1 MEGKV
6 ADKDA
11 EVLRKARESFV
22 RKRRAMAEQMVPA
35 GAASAHFAPAFAS
48 LQAVIEAMDR
58 AIKDEE
64 QLPPD
69 YAQEAAGAVTASNA
83 NAPEGSN
90 VVDVD
95 FDPA

>member
-1 MEGKV
+1 MAER
-6 ADKDA
+6 DA
-11 EVLRKARESFV
+11 EALRKARESFV
-22 RKRRAMAEQMVPA
+22 RKRRDMAEQMVPT
-35 GAASAHFAPAFAS
+35 GAAGAHFAPAFAD
-48 LQAVIEAMDR
+48 LQAAIEAIDR

-69 YAQEAAGAVTASNA
+69 YAKEEPAPASGLEADAVQ
-83 NAPEGSN
+83 GSN

>member
-1 MEGKV
+1 M
-6 ADKDA
+6 
-11 EVLRKARESFV
+11 L
-22 RKRRAMAEQMVPA
+22 
-35 GAASAHFAPAFAS
+35 
-48 LQAVIEAMDR
+48 LQAAIEAIDR

-69 YAQEAAGAVTASNA
+69 CAQEEPGAISASEA
-83 NAPEGSN
+83 RSTEGSN

>member
-1 MEGKV
+1 M

-11 EVLRKARESFV
+11 EALRKARESFV
-22 RKRRAMAEQMVPA
+22 RKRRAMAEQMVPT
-35 GAASAHFAPAFAS
+35 GAASAHFAPAFAN
-48 LQAVIEAMDR
+48 LQAAIEAIDR
-58 AIKDEE
+58 AIKDEQ

-69 YAQEAAGAVTASNA
+69 YAQEEPVTAPASVINGA
-83 NAPEGSN
+83 QGSN

>member
-1 MEGKV
+1 MAE
-6 ADKDA
+6 KDV

-22 RKRRAMAEQMVPA
+22 RKRRGMAEQMVPA
-35 GAASAHFAPAFAS
+35 GAASAHFAPAFAD
-48 LQAVIEAMDR
+48 LQAAIEAIDC

-69 YAQEAAGAVTASNA
+69 YAQEDPVVAPASLA
-83 NAPEGSN
+83 NAGEGSY
-90 VVDVD
+90 VVEVD

>member
-1 MEGKV
+1 MI
-6 ADKDA
+6 
-11 EVLRKARESFV
+11 
-22 RKRRAMAEQMVPA
+22 PA
-35 GAASAHFAPAFAS
+35 GAASAHFAPAFVA
-48 LQAVIEAMDR
+48 LQAAIEALDR

-69 YAQEAAGAVTASNA
+69 YAQEEPGEVTASNT
-83 NAPEGSN
+83 NAPAGSN

>member
-6 ADKDA
+6 AEKDA
-11 EVLRKARESFV
+11 AVLRKARESFV
-22 RKRRAMAEQMVPA
+22 RKRRAMAEQMAPA
-35 GAASAHFAPAFAS
+35 GAASAHFAPAFAD
-48 LQAVIEAMDR
+48 LQAGIEAIDR

-64 QLPPD
+64 QLPAD
-69 YAQEAAGAVTASNA
+69 YAQEESASAPASEA
-83 NAPEGSN
+83 NAGEGSN

>member
-1 MEGKV
+1 M
-6 ADKDA
+6 
-11 EVLRKARESFV
+11 LRKARESFV
-22 RKRRAMAEQMVPA
+22 RKRRAMAEQMVSA

-48 LQAVIEAMDR
+48 LQAAIEAIDR

-69 YAQEAAGAVTASNA
+69 YAQAEPGAVTASNT

>member
-1 MEGKV
+1 MAEQDV
-6 ADKDA
+6 

-22 RKRRAMAEQMVPA
+22 RKRRAMAEQMVPT
-35 GAASAHFAPAFAS
+35 GAASAHFAPAFTS
-48 LQAVIEAMDR
+48 LQAAIEAIDR

-69 YAQEAAGAVTASNA
+69 YAQEEPVAVTASNT
-83 NAPEGSN
+83 NATQGSN

>member
-1 MEGKV
+1 MNT
-6 ADKDA
+6 AA
-11 EVLRKARESFV
+11 EHGFRNSGLLNAY
-22 RKRRAMAEQMVPA
+22 
-35 GAASAHFAPAFAS
+35 FAPAFAS
-48 LQAVIEAMDR
+48 LQTAIEAIDR

-69 YAQEAAGAVTASNA
+69 YAMEEPGDVTASNT
-83 NAPEGSN
+83 NALEGSN